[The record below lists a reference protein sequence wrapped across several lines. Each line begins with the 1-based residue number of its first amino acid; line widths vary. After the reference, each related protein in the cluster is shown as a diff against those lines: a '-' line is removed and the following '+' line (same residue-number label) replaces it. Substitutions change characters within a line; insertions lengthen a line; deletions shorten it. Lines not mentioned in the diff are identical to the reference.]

1 MINTKAF
8 INLESKLQN
17 SRVNLKNDV
26 LKSEN
31 KLKEGFK
38 EYFNQEVKNN
48 SSKEVTLN
56 NVQSNVKS
64 KDSNASQESLVSKN
78 SNSDENTLTK
88 LSNKLNEILE
98 KEDFPGNDL
107 DIDSLSEILVLLS
120 SLLNK
125 NISDENLSDIN
136 IEDENLISINLEE
149 LSSKDV
155 EKVFLTLFNGQ
166 EEVKS
171 NNTLIDIKF
180 LDINNKNNSEDLKAL
195 LKEAKTLTDSI
206 LENIKSKN
214 LDETSVDSYKK
225 ELANKILSLIDLLPK
240 ESIEKISS
248 NIGDED
254 KTKIITSLLSVKNYG
269 NEDGI
274 NSKLPEVKSDTNKTP
289 IIEKVESQLNNE
301 SSYDENL
308 NSNDSLKK
316 YDIDE
321 NSDEDKI
328 LSKIIDGDNKGSFSK
343 ILNSYDKFNKIN
355 IETIKEPVAVNK
367 QTLDLDIIKNVK
379 FMMKNAMQELKVK
392 VYPKELGEM
401 TIKILSEEGIMR
413 AEIKATS
420 KETYNLLN
428 SNLQDIKKSL
438 SEQNIRIQEVNIGI
452 YNEDTTF
459 FSGKENSSE
468 NFKNGQESTSGGKVI
483 FTEEDEI
490 KEDLLNESNV
500 NLLA

>member
-1 MINTKAF
+1 MINTNAF

-17 SRVNLKNDV
+17 SKVNLKNDV
-26 LKSEN
+26 SKSEN
-31 KLKEGFK
+31 KVKEGFK

-48 SSKEVTLN
+48 SSKELTLN
-56 NVQSNVKS
+56 NVKS
-64 KDSNASQESLVSKN
+64 KDSNSSQEPLVSKN
-78 SNSDENTLTK
+78 SNSDEDTLTK

-107 DIDSLSEILVLLS
+107 DIDSLSEILVLIS

-125 NISDENLSDIN
+125 NISNENLSNIN
-136 IEDENLISINLEE
+136 IEDENLIGINLEE
-149 LSSKDV
+149 LNSEDV

-171 NNTLIDIKF
+171 NNPLIDIKF
-180 LDINNKNNSEDLKAL
+180 LDINNKNNSAELKDL
-195 LKEAKTLTDSI
+195 LKEAKTLTDTI

-225 ELANKILSLIDLLPK
+225 ELSNKILSLIDLLPK

-254 KTKIITSLLSVKNYG
+254 KTKIISSLLSLKNYE
-269 NEDGI
+269 NKDEI
-274 NSKLPEVKSDTNKTP
+274 NSKLSEVKNDTNKTP
-289 IIEKVESQLNNE
+289 IVAKVESQLNNE

-308 NSNDSLKK
+308 NSNDTLKK

-328 LSKIIDGDNKGSFSK
+328 LSKIIDGDNKGSFSR
-343 ILNSYDKFNKIN
+343 ILNSYDKFNKSN
-355 IETIKEPVAVNK
+355 IETIKEPVVVNK

-459 FSGKENSSE
+459 FSGQENSSE
-468 NFKNGQESTSGGKVI
+468 NFKNGQESTSSGEVI
-483 FTEEDEI
+483 FTEEDEL

>member
-1 MINTKAF
+1 MINTNAF

-26 LKSEN
+26 SKSGN
-31 KLKEGFK
+31 KVKEGFK

-48 SSKEVTLN
+48 SSKELTLN
-56 NVQSNVKS
+56 NVKS
-64 KDSNASQESLVSKN
+64 KDSNASQEPLVSKN

-88 LSNKLNEILE
+88 LSNKLNEISE
-98 KEDFPGNDL
+98 KEDFPGNDS
-107 DIDSLSEILVLLS
+107 DVDSLSEILVLLS
-120 SLLNK
+120 NLLNK
-125 NISDENLSDIN
+125 NISDENLSNIN
-136 IEDENLISINLEE
+136 IEDENLIGINLEE

-155 EKVFLTLFNGQ
+155 EEVFLTLFNGQ

-171 NNTLIDIKF
+171 NNPLIDIKF
-180 LDINNKNNSEDLKAL
+180 LDIDNKNNSADLKAL

-254 KTKIITSLLSVKNYG
+254 KTKIITSLLSVKNYE

-289 IIEKVESQLNNE
+289 IIAKVESQLNNE

-308 NSNDSLKK
+308 NSNDTSKK
-316 YDIDE
+316 YNVDE

-328 LSKIIDGDNKGSFSK
+328 LSKIIDGDNKSSFSK
-343 ILNSYDKFNKIN
+343 VLNSYDKFNKIN

-468 NFKNGQESTSGGKVI
+468 DFKNGQESTSSGKVI

>member
-1 MINTKAF
+1 MINTNAF

-26 LKSEN
+26 SKGEN
-31 KLKEGFK
+31 KVKEGFK

-48 SSKEVTLN
+48 SSKELMLN
-56 NVQSNVKS
+56 NVQS
-64 KDSNASQESLVSKN
+64 KDSNVSQESLVSKN
-78 SNSDENTLTK
+78 SNSDENTLNK
-88 LSNKLNEILE
+88 LSNKLNGILE

-125 NISDENLSDIN
+125 NISDESLLNIN
-136 IEDENLISINLEE
+136 VADENLIGMNLDE
-149 LSSKDV
+149 LSTEDV

-171 NNTLIDIKF
+171 SNPLIDIKF

-254 KTKIITSLLSVKNYG
+254 KTKIITSLLNLKNYE
-269 NEDGI
+269 NEDRI

-289 IIEKVESQLNNE
+289 IIAKVESQLNNE

-308 NSNDSLKK
+308 NSNDTLKK

-328 LSKIIDGDNKGSFSK
+328 LSKIIDGDNKSSFSK
-343 ILNSYDKFNKIN
+343 VLNSYDKFNKSN
-355 IETIKEPVAVNK
+355 IETIKEPIAVNK

-468 NFKNGQESTSGGKVI
+468 NFKNGQESTSGGKAI

>member
-1 MINTKAF
+1 MINTNAF
-8 INLESKLQN
+8 INLESNLQN

-26 LKSEN
+26 SKSEN
-31 KLKEGFK
+31 KVKEGFK

-48 SSKEVTLN
+48 SSKELTLN
-56 NVQSNVKS
+56 NVQS
-64 KDSNASQESLVSKN
+64 KDSNVSQESLVSKN
-78 SNSDENTLTK
+78 SDSDENTLNK

-125 NISDENLSDIN
+125 NISDENLLNIN
-136 IEDENLISINLEE
+136 VADENLIGMNLDE
-149 LSSKDV
+149 LSTEDI

-171 NNTLIDIKF
+171 SNPLIDIKF
-180 LDINNKNNSEDLKAL
+180 LDINNKNNSADSKDL

-254 KTKIITSLLSVKNYG
+254 KTKIITSLLSVKNYE
-269 NEDGI
+269 NEDSI
-274 NSKLPEVKSDTNKTP
+274 NSKLSEVESDTNKTP
-289 IIEKVESQLNNE
+289 IIAKVESQLNNE

-468 NFKNGQESTSGGKVI
+468 NFKNGQESTSSGKVI

>member
-1 MINTKAF
+1 MINTKNF

-17 SRVNLKNDV
+17 SRVDLNNDV
-26 LKSEN
+26 SKSEN
-31 KLKEGFK
+31 KAKEGFK
-38 EYFNQEVKNN
+38 EYFNQKVKNN
-48 SSKEVTLN
+48 SSKDLTQKT
-56 NVQSNVKS
+56 VQS
-64 KDSNASQESLVSKN
+64 KDSNVKEESLVSKN
-78 SNSDENTLTK
+78 SSSDENTLTK
-88 LSNKLNEILE
+88 LSKKINEILE
-98 KEDFPGNDL
+98 KEDFLGNDL
-107 DIDSLSEILVLLS
+107 DIDSLSEILVLIS

-125 NISDENLSDIN
+125 NISNEKLPNIN
-136 IEDENLISINLEE
+136 IEDGNMVSINLDE
-149 LSSKDV
+149 LSSEDA

-166 EEVKS
+166 EESKS
-171 NNTLIDIKF
+171 NNSLIDIRF
-180 LDINNKNNSEDLKAL
+180 LDINDKNTSKDLKDL
-195 LKEAKTLTDSI
+195 LKEAKTLTDNI
-206 LENIKSKN
+206 LENIKSNN
-214 LDETSVDSYKK
+214 LKETSVDGYKK

-248 NIGDED
+248 NIGDEE
-254 KTKIITSLLSVKNYG
+254 KVKIVTNLLSVKNYE
-269 NEDGI
+269 NEDQI
-274 NSKLPEVKSDTNKTP
+274 KSNSKLPEVKSDTNKAP
-289 IIEKVESQLNNE
+289 IIAKVESKSNNK
-301 SSYDENL
+301 SGYDENL
-308 NSNDSLKK
+308 NNSDTLKK
-316 YDIDE
+316 YDVDE
-321 NSDEDKI
+321 KSDEDKI
-328 LSKIIDGDNKGSFSK
+328 LSKIIDGDKNSSFSK
-343 ILNSYDKFNKIN
+343 ILNSYDKFNKNN

-468 NFKNGQESTSGGKVI
+468 NFKNQQESGTGGKVI
-483 FTEEDEI
+483 FTEDDEI
-490 KEDLLNESNV
+490 KEDSLNESNV

>member
-1 MINTKAF
+1 MINTEAF

-26 LKSEN
+26 SKSEN
-31 KLKEGFK
+31 KIKEGFK

-48 SSKEVTLN
+48 SSKELTIN
-56 NVQSNVKS
+56 KVQS
-64 KDSNASQESLVSKN
+64 KDSNASQESLVSKSFN
-78 SNSDENTLTK
+78 NDENTLTK

-125 NISDENLSDIN
+125 NISDENLSNIN
-136 IEDENLISINLEE
+136 IEDEKFIGINLDE
-149 LSSKDV
+149 LGSEDV
-155 EKVFLTLFNGQ
+155 EKLFLTLFNGQ

-171 NNTLIDIKF
+171 NNKLIDIRF
-180 LDINNKNNSEDLKAL
+180 LDINNKNNSEELRAL

-214 LDETSVDSYKK
+214 LDETPVDSYKK

-254 KTKIITSLLSVKNYG
+254 KTKIISSLLSVKNYE
-269 NEDGI
+269 NEDGV
-274 NSKLPEVKSDTNKTP
+274 NSKLSEVKSDTNKTP
-289 IIEKVESQLNNE
+289 IIAKVESQLNNE

-308 NSNDSLKK
+308 NSNDTLKE

-343 ILNSYDKFNKIN
+343 ILSSYDKFNKSN

-413 AEIKATS
+413 AEIKAIS

-468 NFKNGQESTSGGKVI
+468 NFKNGQESTNSRNVI

>member
-31 KLKEGFK
+31 KIKEGFK

-48 SSKEVTLN
+48 SSKELTLN
-56 NVQSNVKS
+56 NVKS
-64 KDSNASQESLVSKN
+64 KDSNASQEPLVSKN

-88 LSNKLNEILE
+88 LSKKLNEISE
-98 KEDFPGNDL
+98 KEDFPGNDS
-107 DIDSLSEILVLLS
+107 DVDSLSEILVLLS

-125 NISDENLSDIN
+125 NISDENLSNIN
-136 IEDENLISINLEE
+136 IEDENFVGINLEE
-149 LSSKDV
+149 LSSEDV

-171 NNTLIDIKF
+171 NNPLIDIKF
-180 LDINNKNNSEDLKAL
+180 LDINNKNNSEELRAL

-214 LDETSVDSYKK
+214 LDETSIDSYKK
-225 ELANKILSLIDLLPK
+225 ELANRILSLIDLLPK
-240 ESIEKISS
+240 ESVEKISS

-254 KTKIITSLLSVKNYG
+254 KTKIITSLLSVKNYE

-301 SSYDENL
+301 SSYDEDL
-308 NSNDSLKK
+308 NINDSLKK

-468 NFKNGQESTSGGKVI
+468 NFKNGQESTSSGKVI